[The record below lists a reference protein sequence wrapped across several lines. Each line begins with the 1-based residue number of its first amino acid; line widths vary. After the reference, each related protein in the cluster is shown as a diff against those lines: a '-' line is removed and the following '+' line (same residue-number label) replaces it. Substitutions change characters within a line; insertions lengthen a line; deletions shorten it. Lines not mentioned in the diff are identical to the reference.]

1 MFRVGSSTLADDIN
15 LASDEFL
22 FLLNRPRCA
31 VVACTVCVGLSGC
44 GCAAGGIQSPATAN
58 GVSIRAAFNL
68 LPSFF
73 FLRKEGKNNKKVMI
87 VQMNEMKAGG
97 VMYLE

>member
-1 MFRVGSSTLADDIN
+1 MNFSSCSTARDALSWPVLFVLAY
-15 LASDEFL
+15 
-22 FLLNRPRCA
+22 
-31 VVACTVCVGLSGC
+31 
-44 GCAAGGIQSPATAN
+44 
-58 GVSIRAAFNL
+58 RAAAAPQVESNPLPLQMESPSEQL
-68 LPSFF
+68 LTSFRHFF